1 MKKIPLLEL
10 LIKYYPE
17 NKKDYLYSRIMCG
30 EVQVNGEKITDPGHK
45 VHLDSTI
52 KIVDKGYV
60 SRGGLKLKAALD
72 KWNINTTGKVFIDAG
87 SSTGGFTDCLLKNN
101 AKYVHAVDVGYNQ
114 LAYSLRTD
122 KRVNVLEKTNIM
134 QLKNIA
140 PIPDA
145 AVADL
150 SFRSISGA
158 GRHIINLTLE
168 KWLIA
173 LIKPQFEID
182 YLNYPDFKGIISQ
195 KKVISDVLAEVI
207 IKLNYDNLY
216 VEKAIPSPIKGR
228 KGNFEFL
235 FLIKD
240 NQKKTASSS
249 WLDNIGQELNTI
261 IDKLILKEVPQ

>member
-10 LIKYYPE
+10 VLKYFPE
-17 NKKDYLYSRIMCG
+17 NKKEYLYSRIMCG
-30 EVQVNGEKITDPGHK
+30 EVLVNGEKITRPGNK
-45 VHLDSTI
+45 VFLNS
-52 KIVDKGYV
+52 KIEILEKGFV

-72 KWNINTTGKVFIDAG
+72 KWNIDTAGKVFIDAG
-87 SSTGGFTDCLLKNN
+87 SSTGGFTDCLLKNK
-101 AKYVHAVDVGYNQ
+101 AKYVHAVDVGNNQ
-114 LAYSLRTD
+114 LAYSLRID

-134 QLKNIA
+134 HLKDIT

-158 GRHIINLTLE
+158 GRYIINLTLE

-182 YLNYPDFKGIISQ
+182 YYKYPDFKGIINQ
-195 KKVISDVLAEVI
+195 KEIISDVLNDVI
-207 IKLNYDNLY
+207 LKLDKDKLY
-216 VEKAIPSPIKGR
+216 VEKAILSPIKGR
-228 KGNFEFL
+228 KGNAEFL

-240 NQKKTASSS
+240 NQNKGACSGWMDTI
-249 WLDNIGQELNTI
+249 DQELDTI
-261 IDKLILKEVPQ
+261 IDKLILKEVHQ